1 MKRVKASS
9 VILAG
14 LLASVMSAMP
24 AFGQEAGGMEEA
36 QDVAA
41 SQEVVNFDESW
52 QWASSSEIHTGS
64 AVLYRAGGSLEAPGR
79 KNFTV
84 CVNAGHGTAGGEGV
98 QTLSHPDGTPKVTG
112 GTNAEG
118 AVYSTAISSGMA
130 FLDGTPEASANL
142 MTALALKDGATE
154 EQIEQLVKYQ
164 ESLEQYC
171 YPGTLFV
178 KMELIYPDTISDQE
192 AVDVSYGKGTVIS
205 YFHNLKKGGG
215 TGRDTYAEKTH
226 AAFYEF
232 LSTHYTKISAPAVL
246 LQLDDTYTA
255 CFQDSQGSVLGYSFG
270 ASGSRGSFLD
280 IVVVRHD
287 YFE

>member
-1 MKRVKASS
+1 MKHNICLLLLITLLVCCTLCGCSSKKSEQVLFAENKISSIGNVSLDNEKA
-9 VILAG
+9 IL
-14 LLASVMSAMP
+14 
-24 AFGQEAGGMEEA
+24 EAEIAYDQLTDKEKEKVENY
-36 QDVAA
+36 DILVAA
-41 SQEVVNFDESW
+41 RKTYDE
-52 QWASSSEIHTGS
+52 ALKAAEDARLAKDKEIEDYWDD
-64 AVLYRAGGSLEAPGR
+64 AIVLINRDHDIPGVYDKLE
-79 KNFTV
+79 
-84 CVNAGHGTAGGEGV
+84 
-98 QTLSHPDGTPKVTG
+98 Q
-112 GTNAEG
+112 
-118 AVYSTAISSGMA
+118 
-130 FLDGTPEASANL
+130 
-142 MTALALKDGATE
+142 LKDGATE

-192 AVDVSYGKGTVIS
+192 TVDVSYGKGTVIS

-215 TGRDTYAEKTH
+215 TGRDTYAEKTN

-232 LSTHYTKISAPAVL
+232 LSTHYTRISAPAVL